1 VLEVFHAGLKLT
13 RSPMSAA
20 LMQWAGRTHVLIA
33 VTHAIP
39 QLQTT
44 TAAGILIVAWALTE
58 VIRYPSYALSQ
69 SCPGWLNWLRYTMFI
84 PLYPIGAAS
93 EMKLMYDGIP
103 TMTAKKMYSISMPN
117 AYNFAFDYTSF
128 VKVVLVLYP
137 FLFYQLYAYMF
148 VQRKKKLGP
157 SARKKED

>member
-1 VLEVFHAGLKLT
+1 MASALEVFHAGLKLT
-13 RSPMSAA
+13 RTPMSAA

-39 QLQTT
+39 HLQTT
-44 TAAGILIVAWALTE
+44 AAAGILILAWALTE

-69 SCPGWLNWLRYTMFI
+69 SCPGWLNWLRYTIFI

-103 TMTAKKMYSISMPN
+103 TMTPKKMYSISMPN
-117 AYNFAFDYTSF
+117 AYNFNSIIPRCQ
-128 VKVVLVLYP
+128 VVLVLYP

-148 VQRKKKLGP
+148 VP
-157 SARKKED
+157 ARRNSVNVPVR

>member
-1 VLEVFHAGLKLT
+1 
-13 RSPMSAA
+13 MSAA

-103 TMTAKKMYSISMPN
+103 TMTAKKMYSIS
-117 AYNFAFDYTSF
+117 
-128 VKVVLVLYP
+128 
-137 FLFYQLYAYMF
+137 
-148 VQRKKKLGP
+148 
-157 SARKKED
+157 